1 MSLRPVGINPG
12 DYNRRLMFQEKT
24 QTQDENKALVETW
37 ADWFPCMG
45 AYEPAGSREFPVRI
59 KRFTE
64 TTARFRVPFMPG
76 RTIDPSKH
84 RIVMTFDPTAN
95 PAVQSIWDISAP
107 LPMPPT
113 GAPME
118 WHIEAHEFK

>member
-1 MSLRPVGINPG
+1 MSLRTVGINPG
-12 DYNRRLMFQEKT
+12 GYDKWITFQVKT

-37 ADWFPCMG
+37 ADWFSCF
-45 AYEPAGSREFPVRI
+45 AAHEPAGSIEFPIRI

-64 TTARFRVPFMPG
+64 TTARFRVPFMAG

-118 WHIEAHEFK
+118 WHIEAKEFT